1 MQNVA
6 HILCVQRD
14 KMFQLPQPLDCT
26 PGTWRKASR
35 LCIDTHK
42 RRHTGTLVIQCTVH
56 RNWAAF
62 SGPQDFLSVRIH
74 MNQVPFTGA
83 DSWDTRRNGVDRRV
97 LTSNCRSLGDPVTNP
112 GRYKEA
118 GLCLWTLDLLKPFF
132 STSESL
138 DVVIGLLL
146 SASSRLSD
154 SCLPAMSL
162 LCVAGRQVGLRGLMF
177 QLHFPEQT

>member
-1 MQNVA
+1 MEKN
-6 HILCVQRD
+6 LSS
-14 KMFQLPQPLDCT
+14 MCT
-26 PGTWRKASR
+26 
-35 LCIDTHK
+35 DTHI
-42 RRHTGTLVIQCTVH
+42 RRHTGTLLHAVCTVH

-62 SGPQDFLSVRIH
+62 SGPQDFLSVRPY
-74 MNQVPFTGA
+74 MNQIPFTGA
-83 DSWDTRRNGVDRRV
+83 DSWGTRRNGVDRRV

-118 GLCLWTLDLLKPFF
+118 GLCPWTLDLLKPF
-132 STSESL
+132 SSRSESL
-138 DVVIGLLL
+138 DVVIRPEGLLL

-162 LCVAGRQVGLRGLMF
+162 LCVAGRQVGHWGLMF